1 MVLHHLMRFRQRP
14 GTGAGDLMSLVENE
28 MLPHFLWHSGSI
40 SYTISMLYHF
50 ICFPVEQVEQW
61 EVAPAAHASVG
72 KGHLCLCSYFISSC
86 FLGYP
91 IYFGGATWDQMQPV
105 KQPLRSCRST
115 FQAFS
120 IYLVLAG
127 SVVFFRDTL
136 KIIGV
141 WKLGL
146 PWYSPLHSMAIS
158 PGWWISGFRGTLFWG
173 KPIETCWEIAG
184 LEDFLGVASAGVFAS
199 VALPTPEGGMSESLD

>member
-28 MLPHFLWHSGSI
+28 MLPHFLWHSGSV
-40 SYTISMLYHF
+40 SYTNHF

-61 EVAPAAHASVG
+61 EVAPVAHASVG

-91 IYFGGATWDQMQPV
+91 WLPHLFWRGNMGPNAACRW
-105 KQPLRSCRST
+105 QPLRSCRST
-115 FQAFS
+115 LQAFS

-146 PWYSPLHSMAIS
+146 PWYIPLHSMAIS
-158 PGWWISGFRGTLFWG
+158 PGWWINGFRGTLFWG